1 MINDPAIQHPP
12 YLTFGALRVHVQRHL
27 PAARHG
33 PQHRPGRDAAQAQRP
48 WVTSA

>member
-12 YLTFGALRVHVQRHL
+12 YLTFGALRVHVATCRL
-27 PAARHG
+27 PGTA
-33 PQHRPGRDAAQAQRP
+33 QHRPADTPPRRNGP

>member
-33 PQHRPGRDAAQAQRP
+33 QHRPADTPPRRNGP

>member
-33 PQHRPGRDAAQAQRP
+33 STAPAETPPRRSGP

>member
-33 PQHRPGRDAAQAQRP
+33 PQHRPPTPPRRNGL
-48 WVTSA
+48 VTSA